1 MNKALE
7 LAKQLDEI
15 IKNTYKY
22 RKELNSQLSLID
34 QKRTDV
40 EHVIEISQDK
50 NASEGYNLYRLM
62 RDILR
67 ERRTI
72 KDAMDEIDVLMRY
85 LQSRGI
91 EAINAMPKTIEGIEN
106 KIKLHDQDERV
117 RTYQVRVM
125 TEVFG
130 EVIQ

>member
-72 KDAMDEIDVLMRY
+72 KDAIDEIDVLMRY

>member
-22 RKELNSQLSLID
+22 RKELNSQLSVID